1 MKALIK
7 FSPQRT
13 RRPIIVVMVIFLLAV
28 VADCTKKPAEVWYC
42 PMHTHYR
49 SDHPGNCP
57 ICGMAL
63 VKEENPQPQKAE
75 ARSGAEAKA
84 AVESKPPEAHAITIA
99 PEKQQL
105 LGLTTSRPQER
116 KLTLK
121 LKLAG
126 QVAYEPDIY
135 AAIIEYRQLAAAAHS
150 LDGSVGGGA
159 GLTQSALL
167 RLRQLGLGSD
177 EIGQYARSEAAAS
190 RLVTGYGAGKALI
203 TLRLSEA
210 DLSFMR
216 KGLPVTITASAF
228 PGKTWKGQVTGIGS
242 LVDAKNRS
250 LSARVLV
257 SDNGQLRAQMAVNAE
272 LDIKAGSGVSVERA
286 AIFDTGERQL
296 VFVKISPTEFSPR
309 AVRVLGGNDDYAL
322 VSGITAKD
330 EVVTSSAFLL
340 DSEAKLRL
348 GDAVSAPPSGFG
360 HAH

>member
-1 MKALIK
+1 
-7 FSPQRT
+7 
-13 RRPIIVVMVIFLLAV
+13 
-28 VADCTKKPAEVWYC
+28 
-42 PMHTHYR
+42 
-49 SDHPGNCP
+49 
-57 ICGMAL
+57 
-63 VKEENPQPQKAE
+63 
-75 ARSGAEAKA
+75 
-84 AVESKPPEAHAITIA
+84 
-99 PEKQQL
+99 
-105 LGLTTSRPQER
+105 
-116 KLTLK
+116 
-121 LKLAG
+121 
-126 QVAYEPDIY
+126 
-135 AAIIEYRQLAAAAHS
+135 
-150 LDGSVGGGA
+150 
-159 GLTQSALL
+159 L

-228 PGKTWKGQVTGIGS
+228 PGKTWKGQFTVIGR

-348 GDAVSAPPSGFG
+348 GDAVSAPPSGSG

>member
-190 RLVTGYGAGKALI
+190 RLVTGYGAGK
-203 TLRLSEA
+203 
-210 DLSFMR
+210 
-216 KGLPVTITASAF
+216 
-228 PGKTWKGQVTGIGS
+228 
-242 LVDAKNRS
+242 
-250 LSARVLV
+250 
-257 SDNGQLRAQMAVNAE
+257 
-272 LDIKAGSGVSVERA
+272 
-286 AIFDTGERQL
+286 
-296 VFVKISPTEFSPR
+296 
-309 AVRVLGGNDDYAL
+309 
-322 VSGITAKD
+322 
-330 EVVTSSAFLL
+330 
-340 DSEAKLRL
+340 
-348 GDAVSAPPSGFG
+348 
-360 HAH
+360 